1 LANGQT
7 NPTTR
12 SSSVRTDVKKMLHA
26 ALKIKLDYFVFKRSL
41 STFVGNNDNMTHS
54 LMPENA
60 RTVARIENE
69 LVLNYQYVFSARE
82 QKAMLFLIANLEK
95 GDDSVTVSI
104 KDIENILK
112 EDDKKWGESY
122 TQIKDLCFSLLDKK
136 FFHKSKIKYKGAF
149 MEAGYNWFQSVVPL
163 EGNNVGT
170 FIKFRFSQDALP
182 FLLQLREYVQIN
194 IKEIKHMK
202 SGHSI
207 RLFQLL
213 KAKRNKNR
221 EFTDCTE
228 ASYTINDIKTLLG
241 VEDKYPRFNNF
252 RQKIL
257 DVAMAEINE
266 KTSIFFDV
274 VYKYQNTREKKID
287 HLTFKV
293 FDSKEKANLHNQ
305 KQQQLAAHSEKKV
318 TKAPKELVFEFAKFK
333 KKYAKVYAIVHKK
346 STDDY
351 NDMNKNGNMLHLD
364 KLIEQHTEGVCK
376 LYFDCYVTKTNA
388 KTDAL
393 AMLQKI
399 LLG

>member
-1 LANGQT
+1 
-7 NPTTR
+7 
-12 SSSVRTDVKKMLHA
+12 VK
-26 ALKIKLDYFVFKRSL
+26 
-41 STFVGNNDNMTHS
+41 NNNNMTH
-54 LMPENA
+54 LLIPENA
-60 RTVARIENE
+60 RTIARIENE

-82 QKAMLFLIANLEK
+82 QKVMLFLIANLEK
-95 GDDSVTVSI
+95 GDDSVTISI
-104 KDIENILK
+104 KEIENILK
-112 EDDKKWGESY
+112 EEDKKWGESY

-163 EGNNVGT
+163 EGNSSGT

-228 ASYTINDIKTLLG
+228 ASYTIDDLKTLLG

-252 RQKIL
+252 RQKVL
-257 DVAMAEINE
+257 DVAMEEINE
-266 KTSIFFDV
+266 KTSIFFQI

-287 HLTFKV
+287 HLNFKIY
-293 FDSKEKANLHNQ
+293 DSQEKAEQHAQ
-305 KQQQLAAHSEKKV
+305 KQLKRGPAVEKKKKE
-318 TKAPKELVFEFAKFK
+318 TPKELVFNMAQFK
-333 KKYAKVYAIVHKK
+333 KKYAKVYAIIHQK

-351 NDMNKNGNMLHLD
+351 AAMNQNGNMLHLD
-364 KLIEQHTEGVCK
+364 KLIENHTEGVCK
-376 LYFDCYVTKTNA
+376 LYFDCYVTKTNT